1 MIDRSFKAL
10 ALTFAA
16 LLATAAASPGSER
29 TTPRAPRAEASATH
43 PLHEVALPKGATV
56 HIEKLCFPTSALYEH
71 RQDEAMLQEW
81 NAGWRL
87 DHVSGLPAEVRAVPG
102 ASGKQEEPLT
112 CFLAVFVPRTV

>member
-16 LLATAAASPGSER
+16 LLATAAASPGSDQEN
-29 TTPRAPRAEASATH
+29 PANLRAEAPAQH
-43 PLHEVALPKGATV
+43 PVHEVPLPKGATV
-56 HIEKLCFPTSALYEH
+56 HLEKLCYSQSALYEH
-71 RQDEAMLQEW
+71 RPDEAILSEW

-87 DHVSGLPAEVRAVPG
+87 DHVSGLPAEVRDVRSPYG
-102 ASGKQEEPLT
+102 SQQEPLT